1 MNLNDQANKKISEL
15 NFTDEESDVE
25 NRSNQSYKAF
35 ENGVKK
41 SSLKLTD
48 EIFEIFK
55 QAVFSSRPNIANLYF
70 EHREKNFFD
79 YSKSH
84 IRENRNKVIRLRK
97 KELGDVVYEH
107 VRKTLG
113 SVIAESVVKQLK
125 TNDSI
130 SSVQH
135 FSPLSHPD
143 TLNAVLENSLPYFD
157 SNRPD
162 LKNVIVAACAG
173 VSFNN
178 TKFPRGHL
186 FHTSNNG
193 KLNLNQFTLLGH
205 TVDARPVI
213 HHEPYNSEGIKE
225 SKNNI
230 LALLR
235 NGEINNQVFQ
245 KLNQF
250 IEPIYNSPH
259 PLSKNDYVDQITITN
274 YWIFKNLFQ
283 KYNKFRPNLV
293 FLAQEKLVLELLL
306 ANHIS
311 QKTTIHNFLFNP
323 DFHEQIDK
331 YFDGITGSFYNDKK
345 LGTYLFWG
353 IPKNSKYRIQLFRN
367 GNKIESLDKTY
378 SIELEPE
385 KIKSAI
391 ERNELI
397 PSVML
402 TFIVLAMYYGLFLG
416 GGYEQTYYL
425 TQTKNAYEKV
435 AQEMNDTESLAA
447 LDGLVT
453 RNLVIPRPLLAYL
466 DGNDDSRIPAT
477 GLDMF
482 IYGDYGENWG
492 KIVSASKKAKLG
504 QLIER
509 TLPSIYREYT
519 KDSENYEI
527 FSQITER
534 DIEEYNGL
542 DNLIPT
548 ISKIS

>member
-1 MNLNDQANKKISEL
+1 MDPNDIKKSQLNY
-15 NFTDEESDVE
+15 TDEESDVE

-35 ENGVKK
+35 DNGINT
-41 SSLKLTD
+41 SSLKLSE
-48 EIFEIFK
+48 EIFEKFK
-55 QAVFSSRPNIANLYF
+55 KAVFTSRPNISNLYY
-70 EHREKNFFD
+70 ENGEKNFFD

-84 IRENRNKVIRLRK
+84 IRENRNKIIRLRK

-107 VRKTLG
+107 IRKTLG
-113 SVIAESVVKQLK
+113 STIAESVVRQLK
-125 TNDSI
+125 TNDSV

-162 LKNVIVAACAG
+162 LKNVIVLACAG

-186 FHTSNNG
+186 FHSFSDEG

-213 HHEPYNSEGIKE
+213 HHDPYNSEGIKE

-230 LALLR
+230 LSLLR
-235 NGEINNQVFQ
+235 DNEISKELFQ

-250 IEPIYNSPH
+250 IETIYNAPH

-274 YWIFKNLFQ
+274 YWIFKKLFQ
-283 KYNKFRPNLV
+283 KYNKFKPNLI
-293 FLAQEKLVLELLL
+293 FLAQEKLVLELIL
-306 ANHIS
+306 ANHIYK
-311 QKTTIHNFLFNP
+311 KTTLHEFLFNP
-323 DFHEQIDK
+323 NIYPLIDK
-331 YFDGITGSFYNDKK
+331 YFDGITGSFYNEKK

-353 IPKNSKYRIQLFRN
+353 FPKNSKYRMQLFRN
-367 GNKIESLDKTY
+367 GNKLESLDKTY

-385 KIKSAI
+385 KIKNAI
-391 ERNELI
+391 EKNELI
-397 PSVML
+397 PSVSL
-402 TFIVLAMYYGLFLG
+402 TFVVLAMYYGLFLG

-435 AQEMNDTESLAA
+435 MKEINDSDSLEA

-466 DGNDDSRIPAT
+466 NGKNDLRIPAT

-482 IYGDYGENWG
+482 AYGDSGETWG
-492 KIVSASKKAKLG
+492 KIISASKKIKLG
-504 QLIER
+504 ELIER

-519 KDSENYEI
+519 KNSEDSEV
-527 FSQITER
+527 FSKITER
-534 DIEEYNGL
+534 DIEKFRGL
-542 DNLIPT
+542 DDKIP
-548 ISKIS
+548 SLFSF